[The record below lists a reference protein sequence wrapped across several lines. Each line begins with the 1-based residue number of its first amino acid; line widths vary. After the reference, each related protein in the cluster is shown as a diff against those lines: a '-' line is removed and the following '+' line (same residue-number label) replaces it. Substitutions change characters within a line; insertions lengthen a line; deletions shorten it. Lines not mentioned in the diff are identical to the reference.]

1 MEGGRWRDGGREV
14 EGERERDGGSERGVE
29 FRYRLLYAIAV
40 NHFYQQMTSGYDVPK
55 HLW

>member
-1 MEGGRWRDGGREV
+1 M